1 MSQAGKRASAAPE
14 LYTEQ
19 DLITQLMELEYTLP
33 WMRGKDLSTHF
44 GLEYY
49 DQTAGHDFVWPSPFG
64 PD

>member
-1 MSQAGKRASAAPE
+1 LSQAGKRASAAPG

-19 DLITQLMELEYTLP
+19 DLTIQLTELDYILP

-49 DQTAGHDFVWPSPFG
+49 DQTAGHEFAWLSPFG

>member
-1 MSQAGKRASAAPE
+1 

-19 DLITQLMELEYTLP
+19 DLTIQLTELDYILP

-49 DQTAGHDFVWPSPFG
+49 DQTAGHEFAWLSPFG